1 MAGLIYRVL
10 GDLRKEEYT
19 QNTRRNH
26 QINLLPVQAK
36 GKE

>member
-10 GDLRKEEYT
+10 RDVRKEEYT
-19 QNTRRNH
+19 QTTSRNQ